1 MLVNK
6 RTPLGFPLLALAG
19 LITSYFYVLPL
30 GRYAIAGI
38 DADYRLYDFVF
49 LFFLITVGLNY
60 LPQLRRLS
68 RDRSSFFAAIVV
80 FLWLVWMSLSLTL
93 FLGGGDSLLP
103 AIIRAFRF
111 SAYFLAAGFVVVLV
125 DNPRRYRFLLTVI
138 YLNIVVQAL
147 LAFAQGIGMLS
158 SFWPDYWLQQYGVWP
173 VGTLSPH
180 HLHVGIVMLLGVALT
195 LVFIQQPLP
204 LLWRVV
210 LMGMLGVMCAVIIM
224 AGIRTALL
232 GLAGL
237 VAADLISHR
246 GRSLGYLVVAVLV
259 LAVMYWISGA
269 TVQSSVESTLNQVLV
284 DRYKQSGLEGITRD
298 RVTVY
303 SNFPDAIRA
312 YPWMLLVGTGFQ
324 NSTAFIGSAG
334 AHNNYLHV
342 LFELGLIGFIIYMTF
357 LIRILRN
364 LSAVA
369 RKMDK
374 TLEKEIARGMWSAF
388 VAIMVT
394 MLANETLW
402 AQYSQ
407 FTLTG
412 QIMTLMA
419 LAISPLYWENPA
431 SENGGG

>member
-1 MLVNK
+1 
-6 RTPLGFPLLALAG
+6 
-19 LITSYFYVLPL
+19 
-30 GRYAIAGI
+30 
-38 DADYRLYDFVF
+38 
-49 LFFLITVGLNY
+49 
-60 LPQLRRLS
+60 
-68 RDRSSFFAAIVV
+68 
-80 FLWLVWMSLSLTL
+80 
-93 FLGGGDSLLP
+93 
-103 AIIRAFRF
+103 
-111 SAYFLAAGFVVVLV
+111 
-125 DNPRRYRFLLTVI
+125 
-138 YLNIVVQAL
+138 
-147 LAFAQGIGMLS
+147 LS